1 MPNSKGAKGQGAMC
15 ILEDVIIMMLKD
27 INNTV
32 PLGKLT
38 LKNRKREKVKK
49 KKAVVEQLTV
59 PLVSGR

>member
-1 MPNSKGAKGQGAMC
+1 MC